1 MVKNLTKESIVVT
14 VFYAIVV
21 SILGSNVASLT
32 LRENCDSILLAFA
45 AFCFYTGYF
54 FDDIKQRTSSL
65 ICHWVVGAWACF
77 IVQATTI
84 QHPVRSAFFGATGLV
99 IITTGMIV
107 SDCELFRWVKKDEKF
122 CEPDKRK
129 CWWKLQNIVAFALL
143 VVYILICKVPCI
155 KLMVKNV
162 FDTIKAWP
170 FHRQFLL
177 VVSTLSFVMLCCKL
191 IPFKRGR

>member
-1 MVKNLTKESIVVT
+1 MVKNLTKDSIVVT

-32 LRENCDSILLAFA
+32 LRENGDSILLALA

-84 QHPVRSAFFGATGLV
+84 QRPVWSAFFGVAGLL
-99 IITTGMIV
+99 IITIG
-107 SDCELFRWVKKDEKF
+107 LFVVGCKLPRWVKKNEKF
-122 CEPDKRK
+122 RESDKCK
-129 CWWKLQNIVAFALL
+129 CRWIIQNVVALALL
-143 VVYILICKVPCI
+143 VGYILICKVPCI
-155 KLMVKNV
+155 NRLVKN
-162 FDTIKAWP
+162 IIEPIMPWP
-170 FHRQFLL
+170 CHRQFLL
-177 VVSTLSFVMLCCKL
+177 LVAILSFTMLCWKL
-191 IPFKRGR
+191 FREKES